1 MPKLERC
8 HIPAGTSY
16 VARAKPMVVS
26 AALGTCVGVAL
37 FDTKNRV
44 GGVIHLLL
52 PEPVSSESVLYPE
65 KYATTAMPVFIQSI
79 LNEGA
84 SHDHLQAVIA
94 GGALVGP
101 LMPQDLSLDIG
112 GRTAEIVQTILK
124 KAGIP
129 IVKSETGGF
138 FTCRL
143 SLNLMNFQTKIEPLF
158 REPPPSAD
166 TPEVPSL
173 AEITRAM
180 DRIAPIPQVAL
191 KILRLVD
198 EDDYGL
204 DSIAEEVRKDQV
216 ICAKTLQL
224 ANSALFSR
232 GRRIE
237 TLDDALILLGQ
248 DLLVQLVVSVS
259 VKGFFHIRGQGYS
272 LCKGGLFH
280 HALGAA
286 QVAAILAAKA
296 EKTSVALAYTAGLLH
311 DIGKVVLDQFI
322 TTVYPFFYR
331 NLQDPTKSVMQTEA
345 EIFGI
350 HHAQIGFL
358 LAQRWEFPDSL
369 IQAIRH
375 HHEPENEEVF
385 FELTH
390 ILNLADLLITRFHP
404 GLELEQMQGHHL
416 EARLQKIGL
425 SVDQLLQIV
434 DALPPHVFHTS
445 PNSLAEVA

>member
-1 MPKLERC
+1 MQILERC
-8 HIPAGTSY
+8 HIPAGESF
-16 VARAKPMVVS
+16 VAQAKPMVVS

-37 FDTKNRV
+37 FDKKNRV

-52 PEPVSSESVLYPE
+52 PEPVSSGSVLYPE
-65 KYATTAMPVFIQSI
+65 KYASTAMPAFIESI
-79 LNEGA
+79 LKQGA
-84 SHDHLQAVIA
+84 AGEHLQAIIA

-112 GRTAEIVQTILK
+112 GRTVEIVQAALK
-124 KAGIP
+124 EAGITV
-129 IVKSETGGF
+129 VKSETGGF

-143 SLNLMNFQTKIEPLF
+143 SLNLLTFQTEIEPLII
-158 REPPPSAD
+158 EPSPSASAAH
-166 TPEVPSL
+166 VPSL
-173 AEITRAM
+173 AEIAQAM

-198 EDDYGL
+198 EDDYSL
-204 DSIAEEVRKDQV
+204 ETIADEVRKDQV

-224 ANSALFSR
+224 ANSALFFR
-232 GRRIE
+232 GRPVE
-237 TLDDALILLGQ
+237 TLDNALLILGQ
-248 DLLVQLVVSVS
+248 ELLVQLVVSAA
-259 VKGFFHIRGQGYS
+259 VKGFFYIKGHGYS

-322 TTVYPFFYR
+322 TTAYPLFYR
-331 NLQDPTKSVMQTEA
+331 NLQDPEKSVMLAEK

-350 HHAQIGFL
+350 THTQIGFL
-358 LAQRWEFPDSL
+358 LAKRWKFPASL
-369 IQAIRH
+369 VHAIQN
-375 HHEPENEEVF
+375 HHEPEKEETYP
-385 FELTH
+385 ELAH

-404 GLELEQMQGHHL
+404 GLELERMHGHHL
-416 EARLQKIGL
+416 EARLHKIGL
-425 SVDQLLQIV
+425 SVDRLPHIV
-434 DALPPHVFHTS
+434 DALPPHIFNSS
-445 PNSLAEVA
+445 PNALAEVA